1 MATAEQTTQR
11 RRMGCLGI
19 WMAIMILT
27 NLYAIFEYATGGLG
41 IYYRSPQAPLWA
53 YTLFLA
59 ATVVTIIGAIGVWLR
74 QKWGL
79 YVFVIAYVV
88 SQIAGMLQGTVI
100 MALHII
106 LGLIVLYGLLRGH
119 LNQFD

>member
-1 MATAEQTTQR
+1 MATAEQTQ

-19 WMAIMILT
+19 WMAAMILS

-41 IYYRSPQAPLWA
+41 IYYRSPEAPLWP
-53 YTLFLA
+53 YYVFLIA
-59 ATVVTIIGAIGVWLR
+59 TAVTVVGAIGVWLR

-100 MALHII
+100 MALHIV
-106 LGLIVLYGLLRGH
+106 LGLIVLYGLLRG
-119 LNQFD
+119 QIRDFT